1 MWSFYEHPNRQCSFI
16 AEKNLG
22 LNKMDFMG
30 KVNLISTSTP
40 IQQEEAKFLIEKP
53 PDLPLSREYLL
64 EIVQECLKAGSA
76 VVNKPVKY
84 TICPDCGNPA
94 EYLQQ
99 EVVDEEGFS
108 IIITLCPACGWI
120 QGMESHHK
128 QQPRKS
134 KNEPEAAG

>member
-1 MWSFYEHPNRQCSFI
+1 MWSFYEHPNRQCAFI

-22 LNKMDFMG
+22 LNKVYFMG

-40 IQQEEAKFLIEKP
+40 IQQEEVKFLIEKP
-53 PDLPLSREYLL
+53 PDLPPSRELFL

-76 VVNKPVKY
+76 VVNKPVRY

-99 EVVDEEGFS
+99 EFEEPPGKPQILHRADF
-108 IIITLCPACGWI
+108 C
-120 QGMESHHK
+120 
-128 QQPRKS
+128 
-134 KNEPEAAG
+134 